1 MNRWKLYWV
10 SSDGYE
16 DCFVVAK
23 NSRSAKCIEVK
34 MNGFSDSEVSSTY
47 IMDIPH
53 SCAQK
58 YEQEWPWYADY
69 QLLIDLGA
77 RQRTIEDN
85 VQQILLDGVVYSRDH
100 DGKWT
105 TYIIGFR
112 AICERN
118 PSLPHPDFSE
128 EDIEDYHHYL
138 YEMMGMAITNCH
150 KIEWEL
156 SHSFL
161 VAWTKRYKKDSET
174 FGDAFDKLKTM
185 TLGGIITSI
194 RKSFDIDMDVNF
206 LLSLFIDMRN
216 QFIHGI
222 THTER
227 YDIED
232 NWGQREL
239 LNFLDIFITLSEK
252 IEKISAAF
260 FEMGMKI
267 IEQLTPNETIPQLG
281 FDYNDDL
288 LELFAS
294 FFKLKDN

>member
-1 MNRWKLYWV
+1 
-10 SSDGYE
+10 
-16 DCFVVAK
+16 
-23 NSRSAKCIEVK
+23 
-34 MNGFSDSEVSSTY
+34 
-47 IMDIPH
+47 MDIPH

-58 YEQEWPWYADY
+58 YEQEWPWYADW

-85 VQQILLDGVVYSRDH
+85 VQQILLNGRVYSQDH
-100 DGKWT
+100 TGKWT
-105 TYIIGFR
+105 TYLIGFR
-112 AICERN
+112 ALCERN
-118 PSLPHPDFSE
+118 PSLPHPDFSA
-128 EDIEDYHHYL
+128 EDTEDCHHYL
-138 YEMMGMAITNCH
+138 YEMMGMAITYCH

-161 VAWTKRYKKDSET
+161 VAVTKNAKKDSET
-174 FGDAFDKLKTM
+174 FGNAFDELKTK

-194 RKSFDIDMDVNF
+194 RKSFDIDIDVNF

-222 THTER
+222 TYTER

-252 IEKISAAF
+252 IEKISSAF
-260 FEMGMKI
+260 LRMGMKVV
-267 IEQLTPNETIPQLG
+267 EQLIPNEIDPQLG

-288 LELFAS
+288 LELLAS
-294 FFKLKDN
+294 FFKLKDNQMAE